1 MHSKKLFKSISAFAI
16 ILGLG
21 FSLAYAAADDQIKA
35 RQAQMK
41 ANGKA
46 VGALVAIMKGEAPY
60 DAAAVKASL
69 DAIAAAEAAATE
81 AKAWDASSM
90 EGATVE
96 TWAKPEIW
104 AEGSDFKKEYQAW
117 VDARAALAATTDEA
131 GFKAASPALGQA
143 CQSCHEKFRRPKG

>member
-1 MHSKKLFKSISAFAI
+1 MLSKNLCKSIAASAI

-104 AEGSDFKKEYQAW
+104 AEGSDFKEKYQAW

-131 GFKAASPALGQA
+131 SFKAAFPALGA
-143 CQSCHEKFRRPKG
+143 SCGGCHEKFRRPKG